1 MNELEKKLGYSFKDI
16 GLLNTALSHSSYANE
31 NKRTGEVCNERLE
44 FLGDSILG
52 VVTADYLYKN
62 FPEMPEGQ
70 MTKTRSE
77 LVCEHSLH
85 RVAQQLGLGEYLRL
99 GKGEEM
105 GGGRERPSIMADA
118 VEAILA
124 AVYLDGGV
132 EESEKIIKKYILT
145 GIEDGVKNR
154 DYKTT
159 LQEFVQRKNGQVLG
173 YEMVSATGPDHAKI
187 FTFCVKLNGEP
198 VGEGSGRTKKEAEQN
213 AAKKALEE
221 IAK

>member
-31 NKRTGEVCNERLE
+31 NKKSGEACNERLE

-62 FPEMPEGQ
+62 FPDMPEGQ

-85 RVAQQLGLGEYLRL
+85 RVAQDLNLGKYLRL

-124 AVYLDGGV
+124 AVYLDGGI
-132 EESEKIIKKYILT
+132 SEAAKIIKKYILVGVEG
-145 GIEDGVKNR
+145 GIKNH

-159 LQEFVQRKNGQVLG
+159 LQEIVQRKNGQSLK
-173 YEMVSATGPDHAKI
+173 YEMIDSKGPDHAKV
-187 FTFCVKLNGEP
+187 FTFCVMLNGEP
-198 VGEGSGRTKKEAEQN
+198 IGEGTGRTKKEAEQN
-213 AAKKALEE
+213 AAKKALEGFE
-221 IAK
+221 K

>member
-1 MNELEKKLGYSFKDI
+1 MNELEKKLNYSFKDI

-31 NKRTGEVCNERLE
+31 NKKLGEVCNERLE

-62 FPEMPEGQ
+62 FPDMPEGQ

-77 LVCEHSLH
+77 LVCEPSLH
-85 RVAQQLGLGEYLRL
+85 GVAQELNLGKYLRL

-105 GGGRERPSIMADA
+105 GGGRTRPSIMADA

-124 AVYLDGGV
+124 AVYLDGGI
-132 EESEKIIKKYILT
+132 EEAAKIIKRFILVNV
-145 GIEDGVKNR
+145 ESGVKNH

-159 LQEFVQRKNGQVLG
+159 LQEFVQKKNDQVLK
-173 YEMVSATGPDHAKI
+173 YEMVDATGPDHAK
-187 FTFCVKLNGEP
+187 TFVFRVLLNGEEI
-198 VGEGSGRTKKEAEQN
+198 GEGVGRTKKEAEQN
-213 AAKKALEE
+213 AARQALKELS
-221 IAK
+221 K